1 MIVTANPFIRLYE
14 APIESLTLAAY
25 LLILLAAL
33 VGTWWLLTRNVLE
46 LIDQA
51 TSETWAK
58 NTPLYPPFRF
68 IWRLAAVP
76 VIVAIDLFLIAAF
89 LYFVTP

>member
-1 MIVTANPFIRLYE
+1 MTANPFIELYE
-14 APIESLTLAAY
+14 APVETLTLGAY

-46 LIDQA
+46 LYKQA
-51 TSETWAK
+51 ATETWAK
-58 NTPLYPPFRF
+58 NAPLYPPFKF
-68 IWRLAAVP
+68 IWRLAAIP

-89 LYFVTP
+89 LYFAVP